1 MDQPSLQ
8 QGSDELI
15 LDGPDDQV
23 PDEEDHVHEKNDH
36 NPDKDDRAPD
46 EDDQVPDED
55 DPVPEKGDHIADED
69 YQVPDEDA
77 NVPDMDDQVHFE
89 EAPKV
94 DYHIFMKMRMAMC
107 LIRMTTCVST
117 LPKKGK

>member
-1 MDQPSLQ
+1 MLLAPVLGPVVGIKDEGGSGHPGEEDALYSPVPPAAALDLAVHVERGHGYLPGHTGPGGTAQPAA
-8 QGSDELI
+8 GSDELT
-15 LDGPDDQV
+15 LDG

-69 YQVPDEDA
+69 Y
-77 NVPDMDDQVHFE
+77 
-89 EAPKV
+89 
-94 DYHIFMKMRMAMC
+94 
-107 LIRMTTCVST
+107 
-117 LPKKGK
+117 